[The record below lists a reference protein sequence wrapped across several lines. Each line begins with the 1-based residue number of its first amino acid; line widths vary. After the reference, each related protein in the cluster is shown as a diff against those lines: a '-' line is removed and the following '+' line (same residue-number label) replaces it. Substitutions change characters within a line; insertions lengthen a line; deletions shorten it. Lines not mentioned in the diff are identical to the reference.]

1 MLSTYSYSD
10 YGRRDK
16 KYNPFVSSSDEY
28 GYRSEAHN
36 SDETQYLRARYYDT
50 VTELFISADGYSGD
64 WQDPLSQNRYNYGR
78 NNPNKYFDSRGFKSR
93 VPIGGGILNPPSK
106 PGNKPSN
113 PMNPTDARTTTPIY
127 SQYDKAIQYTAP
139 SNNNNNYNNN
149 GSSNGGSGGGSG
161 SKSSGKNTT
170 AQSQAEAQKAAEL
183 FRQRI
188 EEQHG
193 TLMKSVQKAS
203 AGLAEKDQRNIKV
216 TQKGFKGIDFKDVKD
231 KIGSL
236 ASRFTGWCE
245 STKETISKGIEW
257 AGEKAGEAW
266 DAAKSMTKNTIQSFL
281 DHPVE
286 NMLIAAGGAA
296 VLYLTAASFRTL
308 PVLAGILGHTAVAG
322 YAGATVYSI
331 YEYNY
336 VDKEKGAQDLTKVAL
351 STVGSLGIL
360 GSMGSINAGGTPSI
374 GIQGDGSAALS
385 GGKLIGYTLSLDA
398 VVASEPAVSAAL
410 GITQATITNGG
421 GSSGN
426 SNKDDYRASE
436 TAADFEKRISKL
448 APEERVA
455 AVKERAKEVAQQR
468 GLIKDSRLSKMNGRD
483 IYKDSKTG
491 EYYSLDTQ
499 HGRFEYLNRK
509 GQHIGEVD
517 FDFNSTKPADVSGR
531 HNINIK

>member
-257 AGEKAGEAW
+257 VGEKAGEAW

-281 DHPVE
+281 DHPVD
-286 NMLIAAGGAA
+286 NMLMIANGAA
-296 VLYLTAASFRTL
+296 ILYFTAASFGTL

-322 YAGATVYSI
+322 YAGVTVY
-331 YEYNY
+331 
-336 VDKEKGAQDLTKVAL
+336 GQLCR
-351 STVGSLGIL
+351 
-360 GSMGSINAGGTPSI
+360 
-374 GIQGDGSAALS
+374 QG
-385 GGKLIGYTLSLDA
+385 KRRTRLD
-398 VVASEPAVSAAL
+398 E
-410 GITQATITNGG
+410 
-421 GSSGN
+421 
-426 SNKDDYRASE
+426 
-436 TAADFEKRISKL
+436 
-448 APEERVA
+448 
-455 AVKERAKEVAQQR
+455 
-468 GLIKDSRLSKMNGRD
+468 SRL
-483 IYKDSKTG
+483 IYSRQSCG
-491 EYYSLDTQ
+491 
-499 HGRFEYLNRK
+499 
-509 GQHIGEVD
+509 
-517 FDFNSTKPADVSGR
+517 SGR
-531 HNINIK
+531 HGQH